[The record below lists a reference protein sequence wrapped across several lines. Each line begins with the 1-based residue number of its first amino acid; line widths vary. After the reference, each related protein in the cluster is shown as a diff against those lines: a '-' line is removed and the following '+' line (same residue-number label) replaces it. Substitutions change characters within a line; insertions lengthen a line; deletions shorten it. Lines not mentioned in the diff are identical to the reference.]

1 MKHLKPILVLAVLLA
16 CCGRG
21 HAQEMSLS
29 TNVLGLANLGTM
41 NMEASWGFSRHWT
54 ANVGVRYN
62 PFTFPGREG
71 VADRMQA
78 RQRTVAVGGR
88 FWPWHIHSGW
98 WLAGKAQYQ
107 EYNMGGILEA
117 ETSEGDRI
125 GGGLTGGYTYM
136 LSPRFNLEVGAGVWA
151 GYETYTTYACPE
163 CGRITGR
170 GDRPFV
176 LPNELLLGLVYVF

>member
-1 MKHLKPILVLAVLLA
+1 MKTLKSILLIAAALL
-16 CCGRG
+16 CCSLSR
-21 HAQEMSLS
+21 AQVMSLS

-41 NMEASWGFSRHWT
+41 NMEASWGFSRHWS

-71 VADRMQA
+71 IADTMQA

-163 CGRITGR
+163 CGRIITR

>member
-1 MKHLKPILVLAVLLA
+1 MKHLKPILLIAAAML
-16 CCGRG
+16 CCGRSL
-21 HAQEMSLS
+21 AQEMSLS

-71 VADRMQA
+71 IADTMQA
-78 RQRTVAVGGR
+78 RQRTLAVGGR

-107 EYNMGGILEA
+107 EYNMGGLLEA

-151 GYETYTTYACPE
+151 GYERYTTYACPE
-163 CGRITGR
+163 CGRILGR

-176 LPNELLLGLVYVF
+176 LPNEILLGLVYVF

>member
-1 MKHLKPILVLAVLLA
+1 MKRLITLLLA
-16 CCGRG
+16 ALVCCGTLSS
-21 HAQEMSLS
+21 QELSVS
-29 TNVLGLANLGTM
+29 TNVLGLAELGTM
-41 NMEASWGFSRHWT
+41 NMEASWGFSRHWS
-54 ANVGVRYN
+54 ANLGVRYN

-71 VADRMQA
+71 VADQMQA
-78 RQRTVAVGGR
+78 RQRTVALGGR
-88 FWPWHIHSGW
+88 YWPWHIHSGW

-107 EYNMGGILEA
+107 EYNRGGLTEA

-163 CGRITGR
+163 CGRITGSGGR
-170 GDRPFV
+170 TFV
-176 LPNELLLGLVYVF
+176 LPNDFLLGLVYVF

>member
-1 MKHLKPILVLAVLLA
+1 MKQLKPILLVAAALL
-16 CCGRG
+16 CCGLS

-29 TNVLGLANLGTM
+29 TNVLGLANLGTL
-41 NMEASWGFSRHWT
+41 NMEASWGFSRHWS

-71 VADRMQA
+71 IADTMQA
-78 RQRTVAVGGR
+78 RQRTLAVGGR

-125 GGGLTGGYTYM
+125 GGGLSGGYTYM

-151 GYETYTTYACPE
+151 GYETFTTYACPE
-163 CGRITGR
+163 CGRIITR
-170 GDRPFV
+170 GEKAFV

>member
-1 MKHLKPILVLAVLLA
+1 MKHLKPILVLAVLLS

>member
-1 MKHLKPILVLAVLLA
+1 MKNLKPILLLTVA
-16 CCGRG
+16 LLCCGRG

-29 TNVLGLANLGTM
+29 TNVLGLASLGTM

-78 RQRTVAVGGR
+78 RQRTLAVGGR
-88 FWPWHIHSGW
+88 YWPWHIHSGW

-107 EYNMGGILEA
+107 EYNFGGLTEA

-176 LPNELLLGLVYVF
+176 LPNEILLGLVYVF

>member
-1 MKHLKPILVLAVLLA
+1 MKQLKPILLIAAVLL
-16 CCGRG
+16 CCGRS

-41 NMEASWGFSRHWT
+41 NVEASWGFSRHWS

-71 VADRMQA
+71 IADTMQA

-107 EYNMGGILEA
+107 EYNMGGLLEA

-136 LSPRFNLEVGAGVWA
+136 LSPRFNLEIGAGVWA
-151 GYETYTTYACPE
+151 GYETFTTYACPE
-163 CGRITGR
+163 CGRIVER

-176 LPNELLLGLVYVF
+176 LPNEILLGLVYVF

>member
-1 MKHLKPILVLAVLLA
+1 MKRFTIILFLVVAMF
-16 CCGRG
+16 CCKGV

-29 TNVLGLANLGTM
+29 TNVLGYVNLGTM

-54 ANVGVRYN
+54 ANIGLRYN

-78 RQRTVAVGGR
+78 RQRTVAIGGR

-107 EYNMGGILEA
+107 EYNIGGLPDA

-125 GGGLTGGYTYM
+125 GGALTGGYTYM
-136 LSPRFNLEVGAGVWA
+136 LTPSFNLEVGAGVWA

-163 CGRITGR
+163 CGRVTGR

-176 LPNELLLGLVYVF
+176 LPNEILLGLVYVF

>member
-1 MKHLKPILVLAVLLA
+1 MKHLKIILLLAALA
-16 CCGRG
+16 CCGRSF
-21 HAQEMSLS
+21 AQEMSLS
-29 TNVLGLANLGTM
+29 TNVLGYANLGTM
-41 NMEASWGFSRHWT
+41 NMEASWGFSMHWS
-54 ANVGVRYN
+54 ANVGLRYN
-62 PFTFPGREG
+62 PFSFPGREG

-98 WLAGKAQYQ
+98 WLAGKAQFQ
-107 EYNMGGILEA
+107 EYNIGGLTDA
-117 ETSEGDRI
+117 ETSEGDRV

-136 LSPRFNLEVGAGVWA
+136 ISPSFNIEVGAGVWA
-151 GYETYTTYACPE
+151 GYERYTTYACPE
-163 CGRITGR
+163 CGRVTGS

>member
-1 MKHLKPILVLAVLLA
+1 MKLFKTIIILISALLFSSES
-16 CCGRG
+16 R
-21 HAQEMSLS
+21 AQDLSLS
-29 TNVLGLANLGTM
+29 TNILGYVNLGTM
-41 NMEASWGFSRHWT
+41 NMEASWGFSRHWS
-54 ANVGVRYN
+54 ANVGLRYN

-107 EYNMGGILEA
+107 EYNIGGLTEA

-136 LSPRFNLEVGAGVWA
+136 LTPRFNLEVGAGVWA

-163 CGRITGR
+163 CGRVTDR

-176 LPNELLLGLVYVF
+176 LPNEILLGLVYVF